1 MKIKSAE
8 EFKEIWEALKDSPCF
23 PQVEMESDQVWLDVL
38 EQYPHYDYYVVQYFV
53 SPVVMAKLAYS
64 EDADVRFRV
73 AMARRILPET
83 FELLSKDKE
92 SIVRQRIACNPKC
105 PQHILLELSKDID
118 EDVAELALEKL
129 EARL

>member
-64 EDADVRFRV
+64 EDADVRFR
-73 AMARRILPET
+73 REIGRGP
-83 FELLSKDKE
+83 
-92 SIVRQRIACNPKC
+92 RQ
-105 PQHILLELSKDID
+105 
-118 EDVAELALEKL
+118 
-129 EARL
+129 